1 MSVRDVYHS
10 HSYISQESSHSKN
23 HTGTK
28 IKHWNDM
35 ENPCFVF
42 RESCEHEVYID
53 ANATSNRIILIADFA
68 NPYLTSFESYLS
80 VLNDNV
86 DVSAA
91 RIEYEQQQHYRD
103 INEL

>member
-1 MSVRDVYHS
+1 
-10 HSYISQESSHSKN
+10 
-23 HTGTK
+23 
-28 IKHWNDM
+28 M

-80 VLNDNV
+80 VLNGNV
-86 DVSAA
+86 DASAV
-91 RIEYEQQQHYRD
+91 RKEYEQQHYHVS
-103 INEL
+103 EL

>member
-28 IKHWNDM
+28 IKHWNDI

-42 RESCEHEVYID
+42 RESCEHEVSID
-53 ANATSNRIILIADFA
+53 PNATSNRIILIADFA
-68 NPYLTSFESYLS
+68 NSYLTSFESYLS
-80 VLNDNV
+80 VLNDDV

-91 RIEYEQQQHYRD
+91 RKEYEQQHYRD
-103 INEL
+103 SEL